1 MEKSKVYFT
10 DLRCFNGECL
20 TDKLVRLCKTAG
32 IGEIDFK
39 DKFTAIKLH
48 FGEDGNLA
56 FLRADYARA
65 IAELVK
71 SLGGRPFV
79 TDANTLYVGS
89 RKNALD
95 HLDVAYKHGFN
106 PLSLGC
112 HTIIADGLKGTD
124 EVEVPINGDY
134 VKSAKIGS
142 AIMDADVLISLTHF
156 KGHEGTGF
164 GGTLKNLG
172 MGSGSFRGKKEMHE
186 GEKPKVQPDV
196 CVGCGVC
203 AENCAH
209 EGVSVEDGCAVI
221 DHANCV
227 GCGRCVGVCPTGAM
241 IPAAE
246 NALEIL
252 SRKVAE
258 YAYAVCKDRPCFH
271 VTLLIDVSPVCDCY
285 GCNDVPVIPDVGM
298 FASFDPVALD
308 KACVDAANRQHAF
321 ADSALG
327 ELHPHEGA
335 DHFHTMHPD
344 TDWEAGIEQAEK
356 LGLGSADYELIS
368 IL

>member
-1 MEKSKVYFT
+1 MEKAKVFFT
-10 DLRCFNGECL
+10 NMRVADGECL
-20 TDKLVRLCKTAG
+20 TDKLVRLCRTAG
-32 IGEIDFK
+32 IGKIDFK
-39 DKFTAIKLH
+39 DKFTAIKMH

-65 IAELVK
+65 VAELVK
-71 SLGGRPFV
+71 ALGGRPFV

-95 HLDVAYKHGFN
+95 HLDVAYRHGFN

-124 EVEVPINGDY
+124 EVEVPIDGEY
-134 VKSAKIGS
+134 VKSAKIGR
-142 AIMDADVLISLTHF
+142 AVMDADVLISLTHF
-156 KGHEGTGF
+156 KGHEATGF
-164 GGTLKNLG
+164 GGALKNLG
-172 MGSGSFRGKKEMHE
+172 MGSGSFAGKKEMHS
-186 GEKPKVQPDV
+186 GEKPKVQEDV

-203 AENCAH
+203 ADNCAH
-209 EGVSVEDGCAVI
+209 GGVRVEDGTAVI
-221 DHANCV
+221 DHACCV

-246 NALEIL
+246 DALSL
-252 SRKVAE
+252 LARKVAE

-271 VTLLIDVSPVCDCY
+271 ISLLIDVSPFCDCY
-285 GCNDVPVIPDVGM
+285 GSNDAPVIPDVGM

-308 KACVDAANRQHAF
+308 KACADAANKQHAL
-321 ADSALG
+321 ADSLLG
-327 ELHPHEGA
+327 ELHPAEGT

-356 LGLGSADYELIS
+356 LGFGTADYELVTMV
-368 IL
+368 

>member
-10 DLRCFNGECL
+10 NMRIVGGECL

-39 DKFTAIKLH
+39 DKFTAIKMH

-65 IAELVK
+65 IVELVK
-71 SLGGRPFV
+71 SMGGRPFV

-95 HLDVAYKHGFN
+95 HLDVAFKHGFN

-124 EVEVPINGDY
+124 EVEVPVDGDY
-134 VKSAKIGS
+134 VKSAKIGR
-142 AIMDADVLISLTHF
+142 AIMDADVVISLTHF

-164 GGTLKNLG
+164 GGALKNLG
-172 MGSGSFRGKKEMHE
+172 MGSGSFDGKKEMHTS
-186 GEKPKVQPDV
+186 EKPKVQEDV

-203 AENCAH
+203 ADNCAH
-209 EGVSVEDGCAVI
+209 GGVTVADGCAVI
-221 DHANCV
+221 DHARCV

-241 IPAAE
+241 IPAAID
-246 NALEIL
+246 ALELL

-258 YAYAVCKDRPCFH
+258 YACAVCKGRPCFH
-271 VTLLIDVSPVCDCY
+271 VSLLIDVSPFCDCY
-285 GCNDVPVIPDVGM
+285 GSNDAPVIPDVGM

-308 KACVDAANRQHAF
+308 KACADAANKQHAL
-321 ADSALG
+321 ADSLLG
-327 ELHPHEGA
+327 ELHPAEGA

-344 TDWEAGIEQAEK
+344 TNWEAGIEQAEK
-356 LGLGSADYELIS
+356 LGLGTADYELITM
-368 IL
+368 I